1 MSSHNLVPN
10 NAIDGAIPDDYNVFP
25 TAKSVQTKVARRD
38 FDKLRHLVPPPEQD
52 DYLRAHSWRARL
64 ETIIKTSG
72 ESRSLYWPL
81 LEEMNRSAGQ
91 NGKIADRKLTTLLR
105 QSNRAKARGEEANP
119 ARTFRMHLLS
129 TTSLAYRQQRVT
141 IQYHL
146 RRDFQRIRTED
157 SSFDRDAA
165 AEERAR
171 IQSDLLARSSALM
184 AGTTTRRG
192 GQRSGA
198 AAAAAAYVAAAAATA
213 RRAGPQTRQRR
224 RAAAATITS
233 AASSQPAGSTHSNN
247 NCPQLTNL
255 LVSPTSSGSKRQ
267 PPASHP
273 TPPPSQPT
281 SPPTT
286 NQPANP
292 PARNQ
297 QCHRNPG
304 LGEFVNYGEDQTV
317 FRPWMTRSPPPP
329 SPPPTSPPPPPLINI
344 E

>member
-1 MSSHNLVPN
+1 MSSHNSAPN
-10 NAIDGAIPDDYNVFP
+10 FAIDGAIPDDYNVFP
-25 TAKSVQTKVARRD
+25 TAKSVQTKVTRRV
-38 FDKLRHLVPPPEQD
+38 FDRLRHLVPPPEQD
-52 DYLRAHSWRARL
+52 DYLRANSWRPRL
-64 ETIIKTSG
+64 ESIIKTSG
-72 ESRSLYWPL
+72 ESRSLFWPQ
-81 LEEMNRSAGQ
+81 LEQMNRDAGQ
-91 NGKIADRKLTTLLR
+91 NERSADNKLTTLLK

-119 ARTFRMHLLS
+119 ARTFRMHLLW

-146 RRDFQRIRTED
+146 RRDFQRIRMED
-157 SSFDRDAA
+157 SNYDRDAA
-165 AEERAR
+165 AAERAR
-171 IQSDLLARSSALM
+171 IQSDQLARTSTLINAASSQ
-184 AGTTTRRG
+184 TTRRG

-224 RAAAATITS
+224 RAAAATTTS

-247 NCPQLTNL
+247 NFPQLTNL
-255 LVSPTSSGSKRQ
+255 LTGGFKPRQ

-286 NQPANP
+286 DQPANP
-292 PARNQ
+292 PVGDQ
-297 QCHRNPG
+297 QCRRNPG

-329 SPPPTSPPPPPLINI
+329 PPPSTSPPPPPLINL